1 MKPLSTP
8 GKSKEK
14 LSYLDVLVSI
24 KDNRTSSDVYCKPT
38 DIHQY
43 LDSKWC
49 HPSHVKKGIP
59 YGQALRVRRICN
71 SDEIFDKRLKELKG
85 QLVKRGFKK
94 NMIENQFEKA
104 KAKRRENLLYQ
115 DTNRNKQQ
123 NISSWQPGEGSDII

>member
-24 KDNRTSSDVYCKPT
+24 KDNRISTDVYCKPT
-38 DIHQY
+38 DTHQY
-43 LDSKWC
+43 LDSKSC

-71 SDEIFDKRLKELKG
+71 SDEVFDKRLKELKG

-104 KAKRRENLLYQ
+104 KAKRR
-115 DTNRNKQQ
+115 
-123 NISSWQPGEGSDII
+123 SSLSGYK